1 MVRRRV
7 PLVATAMAKL
17 LAQRQMA
24 LVARDHRV
32 ANAATIAAVALI
44 VTANAP
50 SVVIGPSVPNGRSV
64 AISN

>member
-1 MVRRRV
+1 
-7 PLVATAMAKL
+7 MAKL